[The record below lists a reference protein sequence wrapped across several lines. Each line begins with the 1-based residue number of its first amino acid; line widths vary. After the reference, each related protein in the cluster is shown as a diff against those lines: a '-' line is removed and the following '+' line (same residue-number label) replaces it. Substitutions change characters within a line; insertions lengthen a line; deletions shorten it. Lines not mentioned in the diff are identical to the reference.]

1 MAVKITIMSPV
12 LAGSALP
19 GSAGS
24 AGVTGSAGRL
34 SAVQTTV
41 RPEPAAFS

>member
-1 MAVKITIMSPV
+1 MAVKNAIRSPV

-19 GSAGS
+19 GS